1 MQTQTVTAHSS
12 PLSAEEDDTPTV
24 KISDTSSP
32 PSPSAEAAL
41 PELELDEDTLEELPE
56 DALEPLSDDEEWW
69 IIENRSA
76 QRQEVVHVF

>member
-1 MQTQTVTAHSS
+1 MQTQAVTAHSS
-12 PLSAEEDDTPTV
+12 PRMAEEDDIETI
-24 KISDTSSP
+24 KISDTSSQ

>member
-1 MQTQTVTAHSS
+1 M
-12 PLSAEEDDTPTV
+12 AEEDDIETI
-24 KISDTSSP
+24 KISDTSSQ

-69 IIENRSA
+69 IIENRSP
-76 QRQEVVHVF
+76 QRQEVAHVF